1 MLRGPRPTPTHLRL
15 LRGNPGKRAI
25 PEEPE
30 PQVPAKCPEPPEHL
44 VGYACDEWY
53 RIAPELHRL
62 GLLTVA
68 DIGPLA
74 AYCYAYGQWRSA
86 AEILTKIADND
97 PVMQGLLIRRDG
109 QAVPS
114 LAEVLRSE
122 KSSAAQNRNRSGS
135 RARARRRGI
144 RTRAEGCVEPLLR

>member
-1 MLRGPRPTPTHLRL
+1 L

-62 GLLTVA
+62 GLLTIA

-86 AEILTKIADND
+86 AEILSKIADND
-97 PVMQGLLIRRDG
+97 RVMQGLLIRRDG
-109 QAVPS
+109 QAVPNPVVKLVRNAAMDMVRYAS
-114 LAEVLRSE
+114 EFGLTPAARSRIAAGYSGEQRQGKFDGLLAS
-122 KSSAAQNRNRSGS
+122 
-135 RARARRRGI
+135 
-144 RTRAEGCVEPLLR
+144 